1 MINMINEYRD
11 KLQQRLTNS
20 FVNERNLLNE
30 HSKAIIDRK
39 KEALGIKD
47 SLLDV
52 VDSELKIISK
62 NEQEYHRL

>member
-1 MINMINEYRD
+1 M
-11 KLQQRLTNS
+11 
-20 FVNERNLLNE
+20 
-30 HSKAIIDRK
+30 DRK

-52 VDSELKIISK
+52 VDSELKIINK

>member
-1 MINMINEYRD
+1 MINEYRET
-11 KLQQRLTNS
+11 LQSRLTNS
-20 FVNERNLLNE
+20 MVNERNLLNE
-30 HSKAIIDRK
+30 HSKAIMDRK

-52 VDSELKIISK
+52 VDSELKIINK

>member
-1 MINMINEYRD
+1 MINMINEYRET
-11 KLQQRLTNS
+11 LQSRLTNS
-20 FVNERNLLNE
+20 MVNERNLLNE
-30 HSKAIIDRK
+30 HSKAIMDRK

-52 VDSELKIISK
+52 VDSELKIINK

>member
-1 MINMINEYRD
+1 
-11 KLQQRLTNS
+11 L
-20 FVNERNLLNE
+20 VNERNLLNE
-30 HSKAIIDRK
+30 HSKAITDRK
-39 KEALGIKD
+39 KEAIGIKD